1 MIYGERDK
9 REISKVFFHFKQL
22 NEARLQNVCEQR
34 KENETMCGEIDA
46 KGQAMDAAFC
56 FTQGAVRGEKD
67 CQLRKRK
74 KETIVMRSDLS
85 LSFTIFKSSNHV

>member
-1 MIYGERDK
+1 
-9 REISKVFFHFKQL
+9 
-22 NEARLQNVCEQR
+22 
-34 KENETMCGEIDA
+34 MCGEIDA

-74 KETIVMRSDLS
+74 KRLLSCVPISHYLS
-85 LSFTIFKSSNHV
+85 LSLKAATMFDNIDSFMLCGLYIVENNGGGCVYVYMAVVSVCVRWS

>member
-1 MIYGERDK
+1 
-9 REISKVFFHFKQL
+9 
-22 NEARLQNVCEQR
+22 
-34 KENETMCGEIDA
+34 MCGEIDA